1 MYYQKMHLSLWS
13 NEGKGF
19 KLNRD
24 QWSPSPSGLMT
35 PDLSFFGVMGGIRVR
50 REVDEVL
57 HPSFLMPAAHACR
70 SSVMIFGWS
79 GSVQQDVLKNE
90 LLTN

>member
-1 MYYQKMHLSLWS
+1 MEPYPQRADDSRFVLFRS
-13 NEGKGF
+13 
-19 KLNRD
+19 D
-24 QWSPSPSGLMT
+24 
-35 PDLSFFGVMGGIRVR
+35 GGIRVR

-79 GSVQQDVLKNE
+79 GSVQQDVLK
-90 LLTN
+90 